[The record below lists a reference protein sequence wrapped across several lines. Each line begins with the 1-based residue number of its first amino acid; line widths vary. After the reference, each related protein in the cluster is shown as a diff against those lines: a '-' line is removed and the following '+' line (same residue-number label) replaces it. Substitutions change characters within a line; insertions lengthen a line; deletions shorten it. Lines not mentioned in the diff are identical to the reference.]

1 MTDTIDGIHIPA
13 KIFGFMIKK
22 KPFDSLSKLH
32 YYPVDSVINTVVSNN
47 RFIFSF
53 LKLMIF
59 FIIIYCTK
67 EYCLRIDISTY

>member
-13 KIFGFMIKK
+13 RIFGFMRKK
-22 KPFDSLSKLH
+22 TIYYSKLH
-32 YYPVDSVINTVVSNN
+32 YYPVDFVINTVVSNN

>member
-13 KIFGFMIKK
+13 RIFGFMIKK
-22 KPFDSLSKLH
+22 NIYYSRLH

>member
-13 KIFGFMIKK
+13 RIFGFMIKK
-22 KPFDSLSKLH
+22 TIYYSKLH

-53 LKLMIF
+53 
-59 FIIIYCTK
+59 
-67 EYCLRIDISTY
+67 S